1 MPHLSRVPDVLSTG
15 EQNDATSSPAQ
26 GERKR
31 DNVSRSSSSSSSSS
45 DSGSSLSVSPG
56 QPSSISDDEGVT
68 LVGSGQDAPNLINQ
82 KEIHWAVSYSYLCSV
97 S

>member
-45 DSGSSLSVSPG
+45 DSGSSLSAIVPLLLDQMQG
-56 QPSSISDDEGVT
+56 
-68 LVGSGQDAPNLINQ
+68 
-82 KEIHWAVSYSYLCSV
+82 IHLGLEWIQLSFSWTTKLNF
-97 S
+97 